1 MQGEIGATRRNTYN
15 VEEAVKLL
23 ELAKKKQDLLIDS
36 MNEEIKRL
44 NEQKNLLR
52 AQLVSQKEET
62 STARETLSQA
72 NDEIKQVIQAK
83 KSLLEDWKKSLQAM
97 QRRDKALQSMRDL
110 IKEKT
115 ESILRIESEI
125 AGVKK
130 ETKDEHDTSQR
141 LQDLEEKHKSEA
153 KFFDEKMKDL
163 DSREKKLLEQ
173 QRMLKISTNNTKE
186 EIATMTRERNDA
198 EDAMDTLEKQIM
210 SYHTRIKE
218 LRDSIM
224 NHASQQKTIE
234 KSSANLIKQTKAQYQ
249 SISEKDV
256 EIEDINNEIS
266 RVCID
271 VLNAKQQ
278 NEILQAKL
286 KQLKNEQ
293 DLKDSEVSEFE
304 IGIRKKHNEI

>member
-23 ELAKKKQDLLIDS
+23 ELAKRKQDLLIDS

-62 STARETLSQA
+62 SAARETLSQA
-72 NDEIKQVIQAK
+72 NEEIKQAIQAK
-83 KSLLEDWKKSLQAM
+83 KSLLEDRKKSLQAM
-97 QRRDKALQSMRDL
+97 QRRDKALQSMGDL
-110 IKEKT
+110 IKEKG

-163 DSREKKLLEQ
+163 ASKEKKLMEQ
-173 QRMLKISTNNTKE
+173 QRMLKISTANTKE
-186 EIATMTRERNDA
+186 EIASMTRERNDA

-234 KSSANLIKQTKAQYQ
+234 KSSANLIKQTKTQYQ

-256 EIEDINNEIS
+256 EIEDIANEIS
-266 RVCID
+266 RVQID
-271 VLNAKQQ
+271 VLNAKQ
-278 NEILQAKL
+278 
-286 KQLKNEQ
+286 
-293 DLKDSEVSEFE
+293 
-304 IGIRKKHNEI
+304 

>member
-1 MQGEIGATRRNTYN
+1 
-15 VEEAVKLL
+15 
-23 ELAKKKQDLLIDS
+23 